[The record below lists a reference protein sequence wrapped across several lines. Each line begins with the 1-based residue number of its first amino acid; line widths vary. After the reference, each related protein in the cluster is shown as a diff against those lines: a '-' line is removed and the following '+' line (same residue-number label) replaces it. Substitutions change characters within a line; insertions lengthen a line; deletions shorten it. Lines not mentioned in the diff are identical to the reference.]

1 MKIPHLNREEMGK
14 PVKLFRKEPPR
25 DFVDTLLRHL
35 GFIGFNDLRWFS
47 RDEVRLDTLE
57 EWLPELEA
65 YYLPCKAK
73 RFLHVWTDGSVITI
87 MRHVLHVHDYTLQKE
102 ERLYKGS
109 KQMLYQIQPVRANLD
124 LSGVSLEVTF
134 D

>member
-1 MKIPHLNREEMGK
+1 MG
-14 PVKLFRKEPPR
+14 F
-25 DFVDTLLRHL
+25 L
-35 GFIGFNDLRWFS
+35 GFGDLRWFS
-47 RDEVRLDTLE
+47 RDEISLEGME

-73 RFLHVWTDGSVITI
+73 RFLHDWVEGSVITV

-102 ERLYKGS
+102 ERLYKGV
-109 KQMLYQIQPVRANLD
+109 KQTLYQIQPVRASLD

>member
-1 MKIPHLNREEMGK
+1 MSK

-25 DFVDTLLRHL
+25 EFVEALLRQMGFL
-35 GFIGFNDLRWFS
+35 GFGDLRWFS
-47 RDEVRLDTLE
+47 RDEVRLETME

-73 RFLHVWTDGSVITI
+73 RFLHAWVEGSVITV
-87 MRHVLHVHDYTLQKE
+87 MRHVLHVHGYTLQKE
-102 ERLYKGS
+102 ERLYKGV
-109 KQMLYQIQPVRANLD
+109 KQTLYQIQPVRASLD
-124 LSGVSLEVTF
+124 LSGVSLEVSF